1 MATQSQT
8 SKASGAKKPYI
19 RIMTDKRREQNRR
32 AQKVYRER
40 LKKKLEELNEQ
51 QQHDDPEETLAAD
64 DEGLPT
70 NVVPGS
76 ASNLPNSENSRARV
90 FDLADAFTAAGD
102 LPLQGGGGMFPAL
115 QFQIGAEPLSPES
128 SEGTFVHTNDEDYG
142 DMDMRLIWETP
153 VTERQPTPPMSSD
166 STSLTLFSPQ
176 RPLST
181 SSAGLADPYMN
192 VMRLVGESNLEA
204 SIAVGLSIRI
214 SRSSYVNDHPS
225 WFPTCYVAQ
234 TQCIG
239 VPPERLV
246 KVPYKFTQG
255 TMHLPIA
262 LKEEIDS
269 IRQPLRPTPAQLLHA
284 HPTYLDCIVFPH
296 FREQAV
302 IASHRGQL
310 DHGALFMDLMGGGLV
325 CWGGMSGKSNRHGKA
340 GRNGSRDS
348 RDSVAWSSRSWEAK
362 RWFLKKWTWLIGTEE
377 DEEARADTDGIWR
390 GSRWWQDMRGEDDS
404 DDEESFTS
412 RMGCMDTV
420 VEGADSM

>member
-8 SKASGAKKPYI
+8 SKASGAPKKPYV

-40 LKKKLEELNEQ
+40 LKKKLEALDEQPAPEAVSITDEL
-51 QQHDDPEETLAAD
+51 PAD
-64 DEGLPT
+64 SVSEIGEP
-70 NVVPGS
+70 VGS
-76 ASNLPNSENSRARV
+76 ISSDNLQPKGRV
-90 FDLADAFTAAGD
+90 LDLADAFTAAGD
-102 LPLQGGGGMFPAL
+102 LQLQGGGPMFAGL
-115 QFQIGAEPLSPES
+115 QFQIGAEPLSPD
-128 SEGTFVHTNDEDYG
+128 SEGAHFNHTNDEDYG

-153 VTERQPTPPMSSD
+153 VTETQPTPATSGD
-166 STSLTLFSPQ
+166 STSITLFSPQ
-176 RPLST
+176 RPPST
-181 SSAGLADPYMN
+181 SSSGLADPYMN

-310 DHGALFMDLMGGGLV
+310 DHGSLFMDLMGGGLV

-340 GRNGSRDS
+340 GRQGGRDS

-362 RWFLKKWTWLIGTEE
+362 RWFLKKWTWLIGTVE

-412 RMGCMDTV
+412 SMGM
-420 VEGADSM
+420 GM